1 MSHLIPILIYLNF
14 KIHEGCIIFCF
25 VGLLFLGTKYYE
37 GWKFVLM
44 IQIKTNKEINESK
57 SVATENSLNFLQTFL
72 AFGLWWN
79 SCGTQLRRIHECGS
93 LFY

>member
-25 VGLLFLGTKYYE
+25 VGLLFLGTKYFE

-44 IQIKTNKEINESK
+44 IQIETNKEINKSK
-57 SVATENSLNFLQTFL
+57 SVASHRKFTEFLTNL
-72 AFGLWWN
+72 
-79 SCGTQLRRIHECGS
+79 SSICVMV
-93 LFY
+93 

>member
-1 MSHLIPILIYLNF
+1 MSHLIPIRIYLNF
-14 KIHEGCIIFCF
+14 KIHKDRIIFCF
-25 VGLLFLGTKYYE
+25 VGLPFLGTKYYE

-44 IQIKTNKEINESK
+44 IQIKTNKDINKSK

-79 SCGTQLRRIHECGS
+79 SCGNQVRIIHECGS
-93 LFY
+93 LFF